1 MIFEFKYSFSHL
13 EISKTEVAEFIGFE
27 PGSIPEPFLESI
39 ENGLQI
45 SAEICNPIGGYL
57 VFDNPEIYSK
67 TGVLKVAGKTFHP
80 AKVVIS
86 QINDASSLAFFI
98 CTAGKEIS
106 EKSKEFSENVDPITG
121 YILDV
126 IGSIAA
132 DKTAELIQ
140 KELEISCRKSGLKIS
155 DRFSPGYC
163 EWSVSEQKLLFD
175 LFPPKIFGI
184 ELTETSLMYPVK
196 SVSGIIGIGKSLSQK
211 GYQCQWCTDKDCFV
225 GKLKRKK
232 KDEKKL
238 KKTVV

>member
-1 MIFEFKYSFSHL
+1 MIFEFKYSFSQL
-13 EISKTEVAEFIGFE
+13 AVSTTEVAEFMGFE
-27 PGSIPEPFLESI
+27 SDSIPDPFSEII
-39 ENGLQI
+39 EKGLQI
-45 SAEICNPIGGYL
+45 AAEICEPIGGYI
-57 VFDNPEIYSK
+57 VFDNPEIDPK
-67 TGVLKVAGKTFHP
+67 TQILKVGGKTFHP

-86 QINDASSLAFFI
+86 QIKNASSLAFFI
-98 CTAGKEIS
+98 CTAGKEIT
-106 EKSKEFSENVDPITG
+106 EKSKEFSENDDPMTG

-132 DKTAELIQ
+132 DKTAELVQ
-140 KELEISCRKSGLKIS
+140 KEIEISCSKNGIKIS

-184 ELTETSLMYPVK
+184 ELTESSLMYPVK

-211 GYQCQWCTDKDCFV
+211 GYQCQWCDDKDCFV

>member
-1 MIFEFKYSFSHL
+1 MIFEFKYTFSQL
-13 EISKTEVAEFIGFE
+13 EVSETEVAEFIGFE
-27 PGSIPEPFLESI
+27 PDSIPEPFSEI
-39 ENGLQI
+39 IATGLQI
-45 SAEICNPIGGYL
+45 SAEICEPVGGYI
-57 VFDNPEIYSK
+57 VFDNPETDST
-67 TGVLKVAGKTFHP
+67 TGILKVAGKTFYP

-86 QINDASSLAFFI
+86 QIKNASSLAFFM
-98 CTAGKEIS
+98 CTAGKEIT
-106 EKSKEFSENVDPITG
+106 EKSKEFSENDDPITG

-132 DKTAELIQ
+132 DKTVELIQ
-140 KELEISCRKSGLKIS
+140 KELEIKCGQSGLSIS

-184 ELTETSLMYPVK
+184 ELTESFLMKPVK
-196 SVSGIIGIGKSLSQK
+196 SVSGIIGIGKGLMQK
-211 GYQCQWCTDKDCFV
+211 GYQCQWCNDTDCFV

>member
-1 MIFEFKYSFSHL
+1 MIFEFKYSFSQL
-13 EISKTEVAEFIGFE
+13 EVSGTEVAEFMGFE
-27 PGSIPEPFLESI
+27 PDSIPEPFLESI
-39 ENGLQI
+39 ENGLLI
-45 SAEICNPIGGYL
+45 SAEICEPIGGYL
-57 VFDNPEIYSK
+57 VFDNPEIIAG
-67 TGVLKVAGKTFHP
+67 TGILRVAGKTFHP

-86 QINDASSLAFFI
+86 QIKNASSLAFFI
-98 CTAGKEIS
+98 CTAGKEIT
-106 EKSKEFSENVDPITG
+106 EKSKEFSENDDPITG

-140 KELEISCRKSGLKIS
+140 KELEIRCRQNGLSIS

-175 LFPPKIFGI
+175 LFPPKTFGI
-184 ELTETSLMYPVK
+184 ELTESSLMNPVK

-211 GYQCQWCTDKDCFV
+211 GYQCQWCNDKDCFA

-232 KDEKKL
+232 KDEKN
-238 KKTVV
+238 

>member
-13 EISKTEVAEFIGFE
+13 EVSKTEVAEFMGFE
-27 PGSIPEPFLESI
+27 PNAIPEPFLEII
-39 ENGLQI
+39 EKGLQI
-45 SAEICNPIGGYL
+45 SAEIIKPIGGYV
-57 VFDNPEIYSK
+57 VFDHPEIDSK
-67 TGVLKVAGKTFHP
+67 TVILKVAGKTFHP

-86 QINDASSLAFFI
+86 QIKNASSLAFFI

-106 EKSKEFSENVDPITG
+106 EKSKEFSENNDPLTG

-132 DKTAELIQ
+132 DKTAELVQ
-140 KELEISCRKSGLKIS
+140 KELEISCSKNRLKIS

-163 EWSVSEQKLLFD
+163 EWSVSEQKLLFE
-175 LFPPKIFGI
+175 LFPQKIFGV
-184 ELTETSLMYPVK
+184 ELTESSLMYPVK

-211 GYQCQWCTDKDCFV
+211 GYQCQWCDDKDCFV